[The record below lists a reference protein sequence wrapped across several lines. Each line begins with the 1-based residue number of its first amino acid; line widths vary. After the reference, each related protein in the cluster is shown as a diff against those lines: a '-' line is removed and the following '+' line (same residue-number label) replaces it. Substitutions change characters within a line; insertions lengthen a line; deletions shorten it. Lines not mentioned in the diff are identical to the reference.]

1 MKEYWKLD
9 GMKFEKVNYI
19 QYFEF
24 KDGYIARQIN
34 VNFLREGVT
43 FMDINNKDDWDWM
56 TDAPLAKFDQTLLES
71 ITQTEFEKL
80 WSAKKS

>member
-1 MKEYWKLD
+1 MKEYKKLD
-9 GMKFEKVNYI
+9 GMKFEEVNYI

-24 KDGYIARQIN
+24 EDGHIARQIN

-43 FMDINNKDDWDWM
+43 FMDINNREDWDWM

-71 ITQTEFEKL
+71 ITPTEFTEL
-80 WSAKKS
+80 WDTRNG